1 MYTKLLKSITSLSL
15 IGGALL
21 YTNGSDVKAA
31 EVGVF
36 SDVPTSHWSYP
47 AIKDLASKNIISGYG
62 NGIFGF
68 GDVATREQVAA
79 LIYRVLVP
87 NKQGGSFSNDG
98 TRYVLKD
105 GSTFKNPY
113 GDINQ
118 SSTMFPEEVLTLTN
132 LGVLKGMKM
141 ANLDRKLL

>member
-1 MYTKLLKSITSLSL
+1 M
-15 IGGALL
+15 
-21 YTNGSDVKAA
+21 
-31 EVGVF
+31 F

-105 GSTFKNPY
+105 GSTFK
-113 GDINQ
+113 IL
-118 SSTMFPEEVLTLTN
+118 TVILIKVLQCFQ
-132 LGVLKGMKM
+132 K
-141 ANLDRKLL
+141 RY

>member
-1 MYTKLLKSITSLSL
+1 M
-15 IGGALL
+15 
-21 YTNGSDVKAA
+21 
-31 EVGVF
+31 
-36 SDVPTSHWSYP
+36 PTSHWSYP

-118 SSTMFPEEVLTLTN
+118 KFYNVSRRGINFNEFRSF
-132 LGVLKGMKM
+132 
-141 ANLDRKLL
+141 

>member
-1 MYTKLLKSITSLSL
+1 M
-15 IGGALL
+15 
-21 YTNGSDVKAA
+21 
-31 EVGVF
+31 
-36 SDVPTSHWSYP
+36 PTSHWSYP

-118 SSTMFPEEVLTLTN
+118 NSTMFPEEVLTLTN
-132 LGVLKGMKM
+132 LGVLKVMKM